1 MSETMSSEPAG
12 PLSSEVYLV
21 HPNRNPRQPHY
32 AQPTSQQRPE
42 WVAFRNELTDIFFEC
57 FALGNKKPNGPYL
70 AKTFYDANFRKVV
83 KRNYYQ
89 LTRQQ
94 KEYLRAIARTPA
106 FALTQNDGCA
116 PFTSSPTTPLRSQSA
131 ISRDT
136 TPTGAQQ
143 TAPKPAASQQP
154 AQSKNS
160 QRGPQLGPAPHG
172 RITRL
177 LSSS

>member
-1 MSETMSSEPAG
+1 MRKSTSVEQHRSGGDLDSDCECLN

-32 AQPTSQQRPE
+32 AQSTSQQRPW
-42 WVAFRNELTDIFFEC
+42 WVAFRNEPTDICFEC
-57 FALGNKKPNGPYL
+57 FELGHKKPNCPYL
-70 AKTFYDANFRKVV
+70 AKTFYDANFREVV

-106 FALTQNDGCA
+106 FALTQTEGGA
-116 PFTSSPTTPLRSQSA
+116 PFISSPTTPSGSQSA
-131 ISRDT
+131 TSRDT

-143 TAPKPAASQQP
+143 MAPKPAASQQP
-154 AQSKNS
+154 AQSKN
-160 QRGPQLGPAPHG
+160 
-172 RITRL
+172 
-177 LSSS
+177 